1 MITALKRFLKH
12 LFGREKAEK
21 DRIETPSRRLIRT
34 CCPEEW
40 KKLHPAEMPEEQIQR
55 KIDETET
62 KQRIA
67 ETDRQLERLSK
78 IDPAEVSRSIVKAIK
93 TQTIREANIKR
104 QQSTLGYG
112 LKSKNFR
119 PRPAFEKKTFDLR
132 KKPEKN

>member
-1 MITALKRFLKH
+1 MITTAVKHFLNH

-21 DRIETPSRRLIRT
+21 DRTAEVREEETVT
-34 CCPEEW
+34 E
-40 KKLHPAEMPEEQIQR
+40 IQR
-55 KIDETET
+55 KIDETKRQIE
-62 KQRIA
+62 

-78 IDPAEVSRSIVKAIK
+78 VDPAEISRSIVKSIN

-112 LKSKNFR
+112 LKWKK
-119 PRPAFEKKTFDLR
+119 PRPAHEKKTWDLK